1 MFFNIVGQGFTLG
14 YCGRKMAQ
22 LSSTCF
28 FVLQFYRIL
37 LLISVNGKND
47 KFVFNLV
54 KENKIAQIKFFSTYA
69 WKILNNLSIPLNSYH
84 ELSFCES
91 NLPLPLAYSSI
102 IQSLSLF

>member
-1 MFFNIVGQGFTLG
+1 MPLFLSNFVQTIIMFFNIVGQGFTIE

-47 KFVFNLV
+47 KFVFNPRQG
-54 KENKIAQIKFFSTYA
+54 KQNCHK
-69 WKILNNLSIPLNSYH
+69 
-84 ELSFCES
+84 LSFS
-91 NLPLPLAYSSI
+91 PRTHGK
-102 IQSLSLF
+102 F